1 MVEELATEYMNLRMT
16 PTLMEA
22 LTALAEDEKRQVSQ
36 MTRILLE
43 EALAARTKK
52 VKK

>member
-1 MVEELATEYMNLRMT
+1 MVEEIASEYLNLRMT

-43 EALAARTKK
+43 EALAVRSKK
-52 VKK
+52 SKK